1 MTEYKIVASDLDG
14 TLLNDQSKVSPEN
27 LTAISGLLKKGVQF
41 VPSSG
46 RTLAEIPAEILNI
59 SDIRYII
66 HSNGAVVLD
75 RKTGSRI
82 LTCIP
87 NAIVREILDTL
98 APYDSHLTLRH
109 NGKCLVDNRYQTPED
124 YEHYNVIEAHQDCV
138 LNYGEY
144 LDDLLAYSK
153 NVDNVEVVSVFFH
166 NYEDKITCKKLLEQ
180 NNRLR
185 VVEACEYNLEI
196 VHIDAGKGNALYQL
210 ADMLGV
216 DRKATI
222 SLGDSDNDSS
232 ITQAAGLGLA
242 VSNACDSLKAV
253 ADEIICSNEEHVVAY
268 VLSHYF

>member
-1 MTEYKIVASDLDG
+1 MTAYKIVASDLDG
-14 TLLNDQSKVSPEN
+14 TLLNNNAKVSTEN
-27 LTAISGLLKKGVQF
+27 LAAISALLQKGVQF

-46 RTLAEIPAEILNI
+46 RTLAEIPKEILDI

-66 HSNGAVVLD
+66 HSNGAAVLD
-75 RKTGSRI
+75 RLTGKRI

-87 NAIVREILDTL
+87 NNVVQDILAVL
-98 APYDSHLTLRH
+98 SPYDFHLTLRH
-109 NGKCLVDNRYQTPED
+109 DGKCLVDGRYQTAED
-124 YEHYNVIEAHQDCV
+124 YVHYNVIEAHQDCV

-144 LDDLLAYSK
+144 LDDLLAYAK
-153 NVDNVEVVSVFFH
+153 NADNVEVVSVFFH
-166 NYEDKITCKKLLEQ
+166 NYEDKMTCKKLLEQ
-180 NNRLR
+180 SGKLR
-185 VVEACEYNLEI
+185 VVEACEFNLEI

-216 DRKATI
+216 DRAATI

-268 VLSHYF
+268 VLANYF